1 MVRKLGPLQ
10 SGRLNVVSGPADCN
24 VDCAAA
30 ASQVAQE
37 RLTIMR
43 EVFFTFHI
51 EDGSRRLTICLS
63 SVSRQERTR

>member
-1 MVRKLGPLQ
+1 MVHKLGLPQ
-10 SGRLNVVSGPADCN
+10 SGRLNVVSGPADSN

-43 EVFFTFHI
+43 EMFFTLHM
-51 EDGSRRLTICLS
+51 EDGSLQLTVCRS
-63 SVSRQERTR
+63 NASRHNRTR